1 MIKLAK
7 QDREALDAV
16 AAGHV
21 VYVPGRERATGAP
34 TKWSYQRYAPAAY
47 GFKDWKRCTA
57 PVNRLVE
64 AGLAEHASVESR
76 CTVTLTAE
84 GEKLLAA
91 ETTTE
96 GVTGRTAEPGDV
108 CGRCVVT
115 VPAVSTF
122 MVDGKVFGH
131 ACERHIIDVHERAE
145 KSAAAPAYER
155 GTKLGRSNL
164 THLPIGA
171 RILVWRTMLSHT
183 TGTSLAVATAKTD
196 AIVATVTGKAK
207 GGGFRCYTV
216 TTDAGV
222 LISTA
227 ITAVWVLEGGR

>member
-7 QDREALDAV
+7 PDREAFDAV

-76 CTVTLTAE
+76 CAVTLTAE

-91 ETTTE
+91 EAAAAA
-96 GVTGRTAEPGDV
+96 GVTGRTAEIAEV
-108 CGRCVVT
+108 CGRCVAVA
-115 VPAVSTF
+115 PAVSTF
-122 MVDGKVFGH
+122 MIDGKVFGH
-131 ACERHIIDVHERAE
+131 ACERHIIDVHDRAV

-171 RILVWRTMLSHT
+171 RILVRRTMLSHM
-183 TGTSLAVATAKTD
+183 TGTSLAIATAKTD
-196 AIVATVTGKAK
+196 AIVVTVTGKAK
-207 GGGFRCYTV
+207 GGGHRCYTV

-222 LISTA
+222 LIDTA
-227 ITAVWVLEGGR
+227 WMTAWVVEG